1 MNGQKGIAIK
11 NNSVSVFQHH
21 VLTDSESKT
30 QHSQSGILENAM
42 KTYTY
47 TLILLGSLLL
57 ACSPAMPPAP
67 APPDASSLYRVA
79 AAKHYQLA
87 HREIPSTEAEWNSLI
102 AKFQDVID
110 ADTEGEWADDAQYA
124 IASCWLWLGQG
135 DEQSALDNAITALQ
149 RLLQDYPDS
158 PHAAQAHYWLGDL
171 YDRLGNYGKTVPH
184 YQTIISRYPNHA
196 IADKAQ
202 LRLGRVYE
210 AQGYFTFARITYEA
224 LSQRSH
230 DPQIVAQ
237 AEKRASRLPVEQTEE
252 EAPVDSTPETAPP
265 ESPQVAQP
273 NPPETPPKVTKPPS
287 PEPPKAPQP
296 VANVP
301 PPKKVDAKPKTVPPA
316 SVAKPQKLPAQE
328 NSVPPPKTTKPAP
341 EPPKTSQPVPNP
353 SLAQQL
359 DLSVETIVIDPGH
372 GGKDPGAVS
381 QKRQEKQI
389 VLSLSKTLRDI
400 LVKKGYNVRLTR
412 ETDVFLPLRKR
423 TQFATSQKADLFI
436 SIHTNASITRSAAGI
451 ETYYLALASDES
463 ARITAMRENA
473 GAEYNMKEL
482 DALVGR
488 ILKESKSTE
497 SLRLA
502 ELIQAQLTSGK
513 QVKNRGVKHAPFVVL
528 IGTKV
533 PAVLVEV
540 GFISNPTEGKRLTTK
555 AYQRQLATAIAKGIE
570 QYIKTIPLAAANQ
583 S

>member
-1 MNGQKGIAIK
+1 
-11 NNSVSVFQHH
+11 
-21 VLTDSESKT
+21 
-30 QHSQSGILENAM
+30 
-42 KTYTY
+42 
-47 TLILLGSLLL
+47 
-57 ACSPAMPPAP
+57 MPPVP
-67 APPDASSLYRVA
+67 APPDASALYSAA

-87 HREIPSTEAEWNSLI
+87 HGEIPYSEAEWKSLVGE
-102 AKFQDVID
+102 FQGAID
-110 ADTEGEWADDAQYA
+110 ANAEGEWADDAQYA
-124 IASCWLWLGQG
+124 IASCWLWLGQRN
-135 DEQSALDNAITALQ
+135 EQPALDNAITALTT
-149 RLLQDYPDS
+149 LLQDHPNS
-158 PHAAQAHYWLGDL
+158 PHAAEAYYWLGDCH
-171 YDRLGNYGKTVPH
+171 DRLQDHGKAVPH
-184 YQTIISRYPNHA
+184 YQTIISRYPDHA

-202 LRLGRVYE
+202 LRLGRAYE
-210 AQGYFTFARITYEA
+210 AQGYSTLARITYEA
-224 LSQRSH
+224 LSQQSE
-230 DPQIVAQ
+230 DPQIVAR

-252 EAPVDSTPETAPP
+252 EAPIDPAPETAPP
-265 ESPQVAQP
+265 ESPKVVQP
-273 NPPETPPKVTKPPS
+273 DPPKTPPAVTKPPPP
-287 PEPPKAPQP
+287 PEPPQAPQP
-296 VANVP
+296 VARVLA
-301 PPKKVDAKPKTVPPA
+301 PKKVDAKPKTVIPP
-316 SVAKPQKLPAQE
+316 SEAKPQTPRAEEKP
-328 NSVPPPKTTKPAP
+328 VPPTKATKPAP
-341 EPPKTSQPVPNP
+341 KPPRTPKPVPDP

-359 DLSVETIVIDPGH
+359 GLSVKTIVIDPGH

-381 QKRQEKQI
+381 QARQEKQI
-389 VLSLSKTLRDI
+389 VLNLSKVLRDI

-436 SIHTNASITRSAAGI
+436 SIHTNASISNKAVGI

-497 SLRLA
+497 SRRLA

-513 QVKNRGVKHAPFVVL
+513 QVRNRGVKHAPFVVL

-540 GFISNPTEGKRLTTK
+540 GFISNPTEGKKLTTK

-570 QYIKTIPLAAANQ
+570 QYIKNFPPGAANQ

>member
-1 MNGQKGIAIK
+1 
-11 NNSVSVFQHH
+11 
-21 VLTDSESKT
+21 
-30 QHSQSGILENAM
+30 M
-42 KTYTY
+42 KTDTY
-47 TLILLGSLLL
+47 TLILLISLLL

-67 APPDASSLYRVA
+67 APPDASLLYRAA

-87 HREIPSTEAEWNSLI
+87 QGEIPSTEAEWDSLI
-102 AKFQDVID
+102 EEFQGVID
-110 ADTEGEWADDAQYA
+110 ADAGGEWADDAQYA

-135 DEQSALDNAITALQ
+135 DEQPALDNAIAALKK
-149 RLLQDYPDS
+149 LVQDYPDA
-158 PHAAQAHYWLGDL
+158 PHAAEAHYWLGDS
-171 YDRLGNYGKTVPH
+171 YDRLQDYGKAIPH
-184 YQTIISRYPNHA
+184 YQTVISRYPNHA

-202 LRLGRVYE
+202 LRLGRAYE
-210 AQGYFTFARITYEA
+210 AQGYSTLARITYEA
-224 LSQRSH
+224 LSQQGK
-230 DPQIVAQ
+230 DPKIVAQ
-237 AEKRASRLPVEQTEE
+237 AEKRASRLPVEQTET
-252 EAPVDSTPETAPP
+252 EAPTDSAPETMPP
-265 ESPQVAQP
+265 ESPKVAQP
-273 NPPETPPKVTKPPS
+273 NPPEVIKPPS
-287 PEPPKAPQP
+287 PPEPPKAPQP

-301 PPKKVDAKPKTVPPA
+301 PPKKVSTKPKTVTPP
-316 SVAKPQKLPAQE
+316 SEAKPQKPPTEEKPVPA
-328 NSVPPPKTTKPAP
+328 SKPTKPAP
-341 EPPKTSQPVPNP
+341 EPPKAPQPVPAP

-359 DLSVETIVIDPGH
+359 GLSVKTIVIDPGH

-381 QKRQEKQI
+381 QARQEKQI

-412 ETDVFLPLRKR
+412 ETDVHVPIRKR
-423 TQFATSQKADLFI
+423 TQFAIDQKADLFI
-436 SIHTNASITRSAAGI
+436 SIHANGSIYRKAAGI

-482 DALVGR
+482 EALVGR

-497 SLRLA
+497 SRRLA

-513 QVKNRGVKHAPFVVL
+513 QVKNRGVKRAPMVIL

-540 GFISNPTEGKRLTTK
+540 GFISNPQEGKKLTTK

-570 QYIKTIPLAAANQ
+570 QYIKSLPQAATNQ

>member
-1 MNGQKGIAIK
+1 
-11 NNSVSVFQHH
+11 
-21 VLTDSESKT
+21 
-30 QHSQSGILENAM
+30 M
-42 KTYTY
+42 KVHTY
-47 TLILLGSLLL
+47 TLILLGFLLL

-67 APPDASSLYRVA
+67 PPPDISAFYRAA

-87 HREIPSTEAEWNSLI
+87 HGEIPSSDAEWDSLI
-102 AKFQDVID
+102 EQFQGVID
-110 ADTEGEWADDAQYA
+110 ADAEGEWADDAQYA

-135 DEQSALDNAITALQ
+135 DKQPALDNAIAALKK
-149 RLLQDYPDS
+149 LVQDYPNS
-158 PHAAQAHYWLGDL
+158 PYTAEGHYWLGDS
-171 YDRLGNYGKTVPH
+171 YARLQDSGKAVPH
-184 YQTIISRYPNHA
+184 YQTIISRYSNHA

-202 LRLGRVYE
+202 LRLGKAYE
-210 AQGYFTFARITYEA
+210 AQGYHTLARITYEA
-224 LSQRSH
+224 LSQRSQNSH
-230 DPQIVAQ
+230 IVAQ
-237 AEKRASRLPVEQTEE
+237 AEKRASRLDIEQTEG
-252 EAPVDSTPETAPP
+252 EAPVDSAPEIAPP
-265 ESPQVAQP
+265 ESPQIAQP
-273 NPPETPPKVTKPPS
+273 NPSNPPPEVIKPPP
-287 PEPPKAPQP
+287 PEPPKAPQLS
-296 VANVP
+296 ANAP
-301 PPKKVDAKPKTVPPA
+301 PPENTSTRPKVVTPP
-316 SVAKPQKLPAQE
+316 SEAKPQKPPTEKKA
-328 NSVPPPKTTKPAP
+328 VIPPKTTKPAP
-341 EPPKTSQPVPNP
+341 EPPKTPKPVPDP

-359 DLSVETIVIDPGH
+359 GLSVKTIVIDPGH

-381 QKRQEKQI
+381 QTRQEKRI
-389 VLSLSKTLRDI
+389 VLNLSRTLRDL

-423 TQFATSQKADLFI
+423 TQFATNQKADLFI
-436 SIHTNASITRSAAGI
+436 SIHTNASISNKAAGI

-497 SLRLA
+497 SRRLA

-513 QVKNRGVKHAPFVVL
+513 QVRNRGVKHAPFVVL

-540 GFISNPTEGKRLTTK
+540 GFISNPTEGKKLTTK
-555 AYQRQLATAIAKGIE
+555 AYQRQLATSIAKGIE
-570 QYIKTIPLAAANQ
+570 QYIKNLPPVAANQ

>member
-1 MNGQKGIAIK
+1 
-11 NNSVSVFQHH
+11 
-21 VLTDSESKT
+21 
-30 QHSQSGILENAM
+30 M
-42 KTYTY
+42 KIHTY

-57 ACSPAMPPAP
+57 ACSPAMPPSP
-67 APPDASSLYRVA
+67 APSDASSLYRAA

-87 HREIPSTEAEWNSLI
+87 HGEVPSTRAEWHSLI
-102 AKFQDVID
+102 EEFQGTIE
-110 ADTEGEWADDAQYA
+110 ADTEGKWADDAQYA
-124 IASCWLWLGQG
+124 TASCWLWLGQRN
-135 DEQSALDNAITALQ
+135 EQPALDNAIAALKK
-149 RLLQDYPDS
+149 LLQDYPDS
-158 PHAAQAHYWLGDL
+158 PYAAEAHYWLGDSH
-171 YDRLGNYGKTVPH
+171 DRLGDYGKAVPH
-184 YQTIISRYPNHA
+184 YQKVISRYPNHA

-202 LRLGRVYE
+202 LRLGRAYE
-210 AQGYFTFARITYEA
+210 AQGYFTLARITYKA
-224 LSQRSH
+224 LSQRSQ
-230 DPQIVAQ
+230 DSQIVAQ
-237 AEKRASRLPVEQTEE
+237 AERRASRLDTEPTEE
-252 EAPVDSTPETAPP
+252 EAPVDSTPETASP

-273 NPPETPPKVTKPPS
+273 NPPKTPSEVTKPPP

-301 PPKKVDAKPKTVPPA
+301 PPKKVDAKSKTVTSP
-316 SVAKPQKLPAQE
+316 SEAKPQRPPAKE
-328 NSVPPPKTTKPAP
+328 KAVTPPSKAKPAP
-341 EPPKTSQPVPNP
+341 EPPKTPKPVADP

-359 DLSVETIVIDPGH
+359 GLSVKTIVIDPGH

-381 QKRQEKQI
+381 QTRQEKQI
-389 VLSLSKTLRDI
+389 VLSLSKMLHDI

-412 ETDVFLPLRKR
+412 KTDVFLPLRVR
-423 TQFATSQKADLFI
+423 TQFATNQKADLFI
-436 SIHTNASITRSAAGI
+436 SIHTNASTAREASGI

-497 SLRLA
+497 SRRLA
-502 ELIQAQLTSGK
+502 QLIQAQLTSGK

-540 GFISNPTEGKRLTTK
+540 GFISNPQEGKKLTTK
-555 AYQRQLATAIAKGIE
+555 AYQRQLATSIAKGIE
-570 QYIKTIPLAAANQ
+570 QYIKNLPPAAANQ

>member
-1 MNGQKGIAIK
+1 
-11 NNSVSVFQHH
+11 
-21 VLTDSESKT
+21 
-30 QHSQSGILENAM
+30 M
-42 KTYTY
+42 KIHTYP
-47 TLILLGSLLL
+47 LILFISLLL
-57 ACSPAMPPAP
+57 ACTPTVPPDP
-67 APPDASSLYRVA
+67 PSPDASALYRAA

-87 HREIPSTEAEWNSLI
+87 HGEMTSTEAEWDSLI
-102 AKFQDVID
+102 EEFQGVVDVD
-110 ADTEGEWADDAQYA
+110 AEGEWADDAQYA
-124 IASCWLWLGQG
+124 IASCWLWLGQR
-135 DEQSALDNAITALQ
+135 DKQPALDNAIAALKKMV
-149 RLLQDYPDS
+149 QDYPDS
-158 PHAAQAHYWLGDL
+158 PHAAEAYYWLGDS
-171 YDRLGNYGKTVPH
+171 YDRLRDYGKAVPH

-196 IADKAQ
+196 IADRAQ
-202 LRLGRVYE
+202 LRLGRAYE
-210 AQGYFTFARITYEA
+210 LQGYSTLARITYKA
-224 LSQRSH
+224 LSQRSQ
-230 DPQIVAQ
+230 DSQIVAQ
-237 AEKRASRLPVEQTEE
+237 AEKRASRLYAEQTEE
-252 EAPVDSTPETAPP
+252 KAPVDPTPKTAPQ

-273 NPPETPPKVTKPPS
+273 DPPKPPPEVTRPPPHEPPKV
-287 PEPPKAPQP
+287 PQP

-301 PPKKVDAKPKTVPPA
+301 PPKKADANPKTQTPPSEAKPHEP
-316 SVAKPQKLPAQE
+316 PAQE
-328 NSVPPPKTTKPAP
+328 KPVPPPKAIKPTP
-341 EPPKTSQPVPNP
+341 EPPKTPKPVPDP

-359 DLSVETIVIDPGH
+359 GLSVKTIVIDPGH

-381 QKRQEKQI
+381 QTRHEKQI
-389 VLSLSKTLRDI
+389 VLSLSKTLRDL

-436 SIHTNASITRSAAGI
+436 SIHTNASTARSAAGI

-463 ARITAMRENA
+463 ARRTAMRENA

-497 SLRLA
+497 SRRLA
-502 ELIQAQLTSGK
+502 ELIQAQLASGK

-540 GFISNPTEGKRLTTK
+540 GFISNPTEGRKLTTK

-570 QYIKTIPLAAANQ
+570 QYIKNIPPPAANQ

>member
-1 MNGQKGIAIK
+1 
-11 NNSVSVFQHH
+11 
-21 VLTDSESKT
+21 
-30 QHSQSGILENAM
+30 M
-42 KTYTY
+42 KIHTY
-47 TLILLGSLLL
+47 TLILLTSLLL
-57 ACSPAMPPAP
+57 ACTPTMPPAP
-67 APPDASSLYRVA
+67 APPDASVLYRA
-79 AAKHYQLA
+79 AAARHYQLA
-87 HREIPSTEAEWNSLI
+87 NGEIPSAEAEWESLI
-102 AKFQDVID
+102 EKFQGVID
-110 ADTEGEWADDAQYA
+110 ADVEGQWADDAQYA

-135 DEQSALDNAITALQ
+135 DKQPALDNAIAALKQ
-149 RLLQDYPDS
+149 LIQDHPSS
-158 PHAAQAHYWLGDL
+158 PHAAETHYWLGDC
-171 YDRLGNYGKTVPH
+171 YDRLQNHGKAVPP
-184 YQTIISRYPNHA
+184 YQTVISRYPNHA

-202 LRLGRVYE
+202 LRLGRAYE
-210 AQGYFTFARITYEA
+210 AQGYSTLARITYEA
-224 LSQRSH
+224 LSQRSQ

-237 AEKRASRLPVEQTEE
+237 AEKRASRLPIEQTEE
-252 EAPVDSTPETAPP
+252 EAPIHSAPANAPP
-265 ESPQVAQP
+265 ESPQVVQS
-273 NPPETPPKVTKPPS
+273 NPPKPSPEATKPPS

-301 PPKKVDAKPKTVPPA
+301 PPKKADATLKTVTP
-316 SVAKPQKLPAQE
+316 SSETKPQKSPTE
-328 NSVPPPKTTKPAP
+328 KKPVPSPKATKPAP
-341 EPPKTSQPVPNP
+341 EPPKTSQPVPDP

-359 DLSVETIVIDPGH
+359 GLSVKTIVIDPGH

-381 QKRQEKQI
+381 QTRQEKQI

-423 TQFATSQKADLFI
+423 TQFATNQKADLFI
-436 SIHTNASITRSAAGI
+436 SIHANASISNKAVGI

-497 SLRLA
+497 SRRLA
-502 ELIQAQLTSGK
+502 EMIQAQLASGK

-540 GFISNPTEGKRLTTK
+540 GFISNPTEGKKLTTK
-555 AYQRQLATAIAKGIE
+555 AYQRQLATSIAAGIE
-570 QYIKTIPLAAANQ
+570 QYIKNLPPGSANQ

>member
-1 MNGQKGIAIK
+1 
-11 NNSVSVFQHH
+11 
-21 VLTDSESKT
+21 
-30 QHSQSGILENAM
+30 M

-47 TLILLGSLLL
+47 TFILLGCLLL
-57 ACSPAMPPAP
+57 ACTPTMPPSP
-67 APPDASSLYRVA
+67 APPDASLLYSAA

-87 HREIPSTEAEWNSLI
+87 RGEIASTEAEWGALMEE
-102 AKFQDVID
+102 FQRTIN
-110 ADTEGEWADDAQYA
+110 ADREGEWADDAQYGT
-124 IASCWLWLGQG
+124 ASCWLWLGQQN
-135 DEQSALDNAITALQ
+135 EQPALDNAIATLKK
-149 RLLQDYPDS
+149 LLQDYPNS
-158 PHAAQAHYWLGDL
+158 SYAAEAHYWLGNC
-171 YDRLGNYGKTVPH
+171 YDRLGDYGVAVTH
-184 YQTIISRYPNHA
+184 YQTIISRHSNHA
-196 IADKAQ
+196 ITDKAQ
-202 LRLGRVYE
+202 LRLGRAYE
-210 AQGYFTFARITYEA
+210 AQGYFTLARITYEA
-224 LSQRSH
+224 LSSRSQ
-230 DPQIVAQ
+230 DSQIIAQ
-237 AEKRASRLPVEQTEE
+237 AEKRASRLDIEQTEE
-252 EAPVDSTPETAPP
+252 EAPVAPPPEIAPP
-265 ESPQVAQP
+265 EPPQVAQP
-273 NPPETPPKVTKPPS
+273 DLPKTPPEAIKPP

-296 VANVP
+296 VEVAP
-301 PPKKVDAKPKTVPPA
+301 PPKKPDPKPKA
-316 SVAKPQKLPAQE
+316 
-328 NSVPPPKTTKPAP
+328 VPPPSEVKPP
-341 EPPKTSQPVPNP
+341 SKKSPVLDKPVTPSSKSKPVPDP

-359 DLSVETIVIDPGH
+359 GLSVKTIVIDPGH

-381 QKRQEKQI
+381 QTRQEKQI

-400 LVKKGYNVRLTR
+400 LVRKGYNVRLTR

-436 SIHTNASITRSAAGI
+436 SIHTNASTARSAAGI

-463 ARITAMRENA
+463 ARMTAMRENA

-497 SLRLA
+497 SRRLA
-502 ELIQAQLTSGK
+502 ELIQAQLASGK

-533 PAVLVEV
+533 PAVLVEA

-570 QYIKTIPLAAANQ
+570 QYIKNIPPPAANQ

>member
-1 MNGQKGIAIK
+1 
-11 NNSVSVFQHH
+11 
-21 VLTDSESKT
+21 
-30 QHSQSGILENAM
+30 M
-42 KTYTY
+42 KIHTY

-57 ACSPAMPPAP
+57 ACSPAMPPSP
-67 APPDASSLYRVA
+67 APSDASSLYRAA

-87 HREIPSTEAEWNSLI
+87 HGEIPSTRAEWDSLI
-102 AKFQDVID
+102 EEFQGAIEAD
-110 ADTEGEWADDAQYA
+110 AEGEWADDVQYA
-124 IASCWLWLGQG
+124 TASCWLWLGQRN
-135 DEQSALDNAITALQ
+135 EQPALDNAIAALKK
-149 RLLQDYPDS
+149 LLQDYPDS
-158 PHAAQAHYWLGDL
+158 PYAAETHYWLGDCH
-171 YDRLGNYGKTVPH
+171 DRLGDYGKAVPH
-184 YQTIISRYPNHA
+184 YQTVISRYPNHA

-202 LRLGRVYE
+202 LRLGRAYE
-210 AQGYFTFARITYEA
+210 AQGYFTLARITYEA
-224 LSQRSH
+224 LSQRSQ
-230 DPQIVAQ
+230 DSQIVAQ
-237 AEKRASRLPVEQTEE
+237 AEKRASRLNTEPTGE
-252 EAPVDSTPETAPP
+252 EAPVDSTPETASP
-265 ESPQVAQP
+265 ESPQVAQA
-273 NPPETPPKVTKPPS
+273 NPPEMSPEVTKPPP

-301 PPKKVDAKPKTVPPA
+301 PPKKADAKSKTVTSP
-316 SVAKPQKLPAQE
+316 SEAKPQRPPAKE
-328 NSVPPPKTTKPAP
+328 KAVTPPSKAKPAPGPPKTPKPVAD
-341 EPPKTSQPVPNP
+341 P

-359 DLSVETIVIDPGH
+359 GLSVKTIVIDPGH

-381 QKRQEKQI
+381 QTRQEKQI
-389 VLSLSKTLRDI
+389 ALSLSKTLRDT

-412 ETDVFLPLRKR
+412 ETDVFLPLRER
-423 TQFATSQKADLFI
+423 TRFATNQKADLFI
-436 SIHTNASITRSAAGI
+436 SVHTNASTARAASGI

-497 SLRLA
+497 SRRLA
-502 ELIQAQLTSGK
+502 QLIQAQLTSGK

-540 GFISNPTEGKRLTTK
+540 GFISNPQEGKKLTTK
-555 AYQRQLATAIAKGIE
+555 TYQRQLATAIAKGIE
-570 QYIKTIPLAAANQ
+570 QYIKNLPPAAANQ

>member
-1 MNGQKGIAIK
+1 MSTEPSNLGYQQEQRI
-11 NNSVSVFQHH
+11 S
-21 VLTDSESKT
+21 
-30 QHSQSGILENAM
+30 ENAM
-42 KTYTY
+42 KIHTC
-47 TLILLGSLLL
+47 TLILLTSLLL
-57 ACSPAMPPAP
+57 ACTPTMPP
-67 APPDASSLYRVA
+67 APPDASALYRAA

-87 HREIPSTEAEWNSLI
+87 GGESPSTKAAWDALI
-102 AKFQDVID
+102 KEFQAVID
-110 ADTEGEWADDAQYA
+110 TNAEGEWADDAQYA
-124 IASCWLWLGQG
+124 IASCWLWLGQRNK
-135 DEQSALDNAITALQ
+135 QPALDSAIAALKQ
-149 RLLQDYPDS
+149 LVQDYPAS
-158 PHAAQAHYWLGDL
+158 PHAAEAHYWLGDS
-171 YDRLGNYGKTVPH
+171 YDRLQKYGKAVPH

-202 LRLGRVYE
+202 LRLGRAYK
-210 AQGYFTFARITYEA
+210 AQGYSTLARITYDA
-224 LSQRSH
+224 LSQRSQ

-237 AEKRASRLPVEQTEE
+237 AKKRASHLATEQTEE
-252 EAPVDSTPETAPP
+252 EAPVDSPP
-265 ESPQVAQP
+265 EPT
-273 NPPETPPKVTKPPS
+273 PPEVTKPPPP
-287 PEPPKAPQP
+287 PEPPEAPQP

-301 PPKKVDAKPKTVPPA
+301 PKTADAKPKTVAPP
-316 SVAKPQKLPAQE
+316 SEAKPQKPPADE
-328 NSVPPPKTTKPAP
+328 KPVPPPKATKPAP
-341 EPPKTSQPVPNP
+341 EPPKTPAPVPDP

-359 DLSVETIVIDPGH
+359 GLSVKTIVIDPGH

-381 QKRQEKQI
+381 QNRQEKQI

-412 ETDVFLPLRKR
+412 ETDMFIPLRKR
-423 TQFATSQKADLFI
+423 TQFATNQKADLFI
-436 SIHTNASITRSAAGI
+436 SIHTNASTARSAAGI

-497 SLRLA
+497 SRRLA
-502 ELIQAQLTSGK
+502 ELIQAQLASGK

-540 GFISNPTEGKRLTTK
+540 GFISNPTEGKKLTTK
-555 AYQRQLATAIAKGIE
+555 AYQRQLARAIAKGIE
-570 QYIKTIPLAAANQ
+570 QYIKNLPPIAASQ

>member
-1 MNGQKGIAIK
+1 
-11 NNSVSVFQHH
+11 
-21 VLTDSESKT
+21 
-30 QHSQSGILENAM
+30 M
-42 KTYTY
+42 KIHTY

-57 ACSPAMPPAP
+57 ACSPAMPPSP
-67 APPDASSLYRVA
+67 APPDTSSLYRAA

-87 HREIPSTEAEWNSLI
+87 HGEIPSTRAEWHSLI
-102 AKFQDVID
+102 EEFQGAIEAD
-110 ADTEGEWADDAQYA
+110 AEGEWTDDAQYA
-124 IASCWLWLGQG
+124 TASCWLWLGQRN
-135 DEQSALDNAITALQ
+135 EQPALDNAIVALKK
-149 RLLQDYPDS
+149 LLQDYPDS
-158 PHAAQAHYWLGDL
+158 PYAAEAHYWLGDCH
-171 YDRLGNYGKTVPH
+171 DRLGDYGKAVPH
-184 YQTIISRYPNHA
+184 YQTVISRYPNHA

-202 LRLGRVYE
+202 LRLGRAYE
-210 AQGYFTFARITYEA
+210 AQGYFTLARITYEA
-224 LSQRSH
+224 LSQRSQ
-230 DPQIVAQ
+230 DSQIVAQ
-237 AEKRASRLPVEQTEE
+237 AEKRASRLNTEPTEE
-252 EAPVDSTPETAPP
+252 EAPVDSTPETASP
-265 ESPQVAQP
+265 ESPQVAQA
-273 NPPETPPKVTKPPS
+273 NPPEMSPEVTKPPP

-296 VANVP
+296 SANMS
-301 PPKKVDAKPKTVPPA
+301 PPKKTDAKSKTVTPP
-316 SVAKPQKLPAQE
+316 SEAKPQKPPAKKKAVTPP
-328 NSVPPPKTTKPAP
+328 SKAKPAPGPPKTPKPVAD
-341 EPPKTSQPVPNP
+341 P

-359 DLSVETIVIDPGH
+359 GLSVKTIVIDPGH

-381 QKRQEKQI
+381 QTRQEKQI
-389 VLSLSKTLRDI
+389 ALSLSKTLRDT

-412 ETDVFLPLRKR
+412 ETDVFLPLRER
-423 TQFATSQKADLFI
+423 TRFATNQKADLFI
-436 SIHTNASITRSAAGI
+436 SIHTNASTARAASGI

-497 SLRLA
+497 SRRLA

-540 GFISNPTEGKRLTTK
+540 GFISNPQEGKKLTTK
-555 AYQRQLATAIAKGIE
+555 AYQRQLATSIARGIE
-570 QYIKTIPLAAANQ
+570 QYIKNLPPAAANQ

>member
-1 MNGQKGIAIK
+1 MKPNAP
-11 NNSVSVFQHH
+11 SQH
-21 VLTDSESKT
+21 
-30 QHSQSGILENAM
+30 ILENAM

-47 TLILLGSLLL
+47 TLILLGFLLL
-57 ACSPAMPPAP
+57 ACSPAMPPSL
-67 APPDASSLYRVA
+67 APPDASYLYRA
-79 AAKHYQLA
+79 AATKHYQLA
-87 HREIPSTEAEWNSLI
+87 HGEIPSTETEWDSLI
-102 AKFQDVID
+102 EEFQGVIN
-110 ADTEGEWADDAQYA
+110 ADTEGEWADDSQYA
-124 IASCWLWLGQG
+124 IASCWLWLGQE
-135 DEQSALDNAITALQ
+135 DEQPALDNAIAALKK
-149 RLLQDYPDS
+149 LVQDYPDS
-158 PHAAQAHYWLGDL
+158 PYAAEAHYWLGDCH
-171 YDRLGNYGKTVPH
+171 DRLGDYGKAVPH
-184 YQTIISRYPNHA
+184 YQTIISRYPNHP

-202 LRLGRVYE
+202 LRLGRAYE
-210 AQGYFTFARITYEA
+210 AQGYSTLARITYDA
-224 LSQRSH
+224 LSQRSQ
-230 DPQIVAQ
+230 DSQIVAQ
-237 AEKRASRLPVEQTEE
+237 AEKRASRLDTEPTEE
-252 EAPVDSTPETAPP
+252 EAPVNSPPEIAPP
-265 ESPQVAQP
+265 ESPQIAQP
-273 NPPETPPKVTKPPS
+273 NPPKPPPEVTKPP
-287 PEPPKAPQP
+287 PPAPPKAPQP

-301 PPKKVDAKPKTVPPA
+301 PPEKVNAKPKTVTPP
-316 SVAKPQKLPAQE
+316 SEAKPRK
-328 NSVPPPKTTKPAP
+328 PPVEDKGVTPPSKAKP
-341 EPPKTSQPVPNP
+341 VLDP

-359 DLSVETIVIDPGH
+359 GLSVKTIVIDPGH

-381 QKRQEKQI
+381 QARQEKQI
-389 VLSLSKTLRDI
+389 VLSLSKTLHDI

-423 TQFATSQKADLFI
+423 TQFATNQKADLFI
-436 SIHTNASITRSAAGI
+436 SIHTNASTARSAAGI

-497 SLRLA
+497 SRRLA

-540 GFISNPTEGKRLTTK
+540 GFISNPTEGQKLTTK
-555 AYQRQLATAIAKGIE
+555 AYQRQLATSIAKGIE
-570 QYIKTIPLAAANQ
+570 QYIKNLPPAAANQ

>member
-1 MNGQKGIAIK
+1 
-11 NNSVSVFQHH
+11 
-21 VLTDSESKT
+21 
-30 QHSQSGILENAM
+30 M
-42 KTYTY
+42 KTDTY
-47 TLILLGSLLL
+47 MLILLTSLLL
-57 ACSPAMPPAP
+57 ACSPTMPPAP
-67 APPDASSLYRVA
+67 APPDASALYRAA

-87 HREIPSTEAEWNSLI
+87 NGEIPPTEAEWDSLI
-102 AKFQDVID
+102 EEFDGVID
-110 ADTEGEWADDAQYA
+110 ADTAGEWADDAQYA
-124 IASCWLWLGQG
+124 IASCWLWLGQRN
-135 DEQSALDNAITALQ
+135 EQPALDNAITALTT
-149 RLLQDYPDS
+149 LLQDYPNS
-158 PHAAQAHYWLGDL
+158 PHAAEAYYWLGDCH
-171 YDRLGNYGKTVPH
+171 DRLQDHGKAVPH
-184 YQTIISRYPNHA
+184 YQTIISRYPNHV

-202 LRLGRVYE
+202 LRLGKAYE
-210 AQGYFTFARITYEA
+210 AQGYSTLARITYEA
-224 LSQRSH
+224 LSQQSK
-230 DPQIVAQ
+230 DLQIVAQ
-237 AEKRASRLPVEQTEE
+237 AEKRASRLPAEQTED
-252 EAPVDSTPETAPP
+252 EAPIDPAPETAPP
-265 ESPQVAQP
+265 ESPKVAQP
-273 NPPETPPKVTKPPS
+273 DPPKPPPEVTKPPP
-287 PEPPKAPQP
+287 PEPPQAQQP

-301 PPKKVDAKPKTVPPA
+301 PPKKVDAKPKTVIPP
-316 SVAKPQKLPAQE
+316 SEAKPQNPPAE
-328 NSVPPPKTTKPAP
+328 EKRAPPPKATKPAP
-341 EPPKTSQPVPNP
+341 KPPKTPKLVPDP

-359 DLSVETIVIDPGH
+359 GLSVKTIVIDPGH
-372 GGKDPGAVS
+372 GGRDPGAVS

-423 TQFATSQKADLFI
+423 TQFATNQKADLFI
-436 SIHTNASITRSAAGI
+436 SIHTNASIARSAAGI

-497 SLRLA
+497 SRRLA
-502 ELIQAQLTSGK
+502 ELIQAQLASGK

-540 GFISNPTEGKRLTTK
+540 GFISNPTEGKKLTTK

-570 QYIKTIPLAAANQ
+570 QYIKNIPPAAANQ

>member
-1 MNGQKGIAIK
+1 
-11 NNSVSVFQHH
+11 
-21 VLTDSESKT
+21 
-30 QHSQSGILENAM
+30 M
-42 KTYTY
+42 KIHTY

-57 ACSPAMPPAP
+57 ACSPAMPPSP
-67 APPDASSLYRVA
+67 APSDASSLYRAA

-87 HREIPSTEAEWNSLI
+87 HGEVPSTRAEWHSLI
-102 AKFQDVID
+102 EEFQGAIE
-110 ADTEGEWADDAQYA
+110 ADTEGKWADDAQYA
-124 IASCWLWLGQG
+124 TASCWLWLGQRN
-135 DEQSALDNAITALQ
+135 EQPALDNAIAALKK
-149 RLLQDYPDS
+149 LLQDYPDS
-158 PHAAQAHYWLGDL
+158 PYAAEAHYWLGDCH
-171 YDRLGNYGKTVPH
+171 DRLGDYGKAVPH
-184 YQTIISRYPNHA
+184 YQKVISRYPNHA

-202 LRLGRVYE
+202 LRLGRAYE
-210 AQGYFTFARITYEA
+210 AQGYFTLARITYKA
-224 LSQRSH
+224 LSQRSQ
-230 DPQIVAQ
+230 DSQIVAQ
-237 AEKRASRLPVEQTEE
+237 AERRASRLDTEPTEE
-252 EAPVDSTPETAPP
+252 EAPVDSTPETASP

-273 NPPETPPKVTKPPS
+273 NPPKTPSEVTKPPP

-301 PPKKVDAKPKTVPPA
+301 PPKKVDAKSKTVTSP
-316 SVAKPQKLPAQE
+316 SEAKPQRPPAKE
-328 NSVPPPKTTKPAP
+328 KAVTPPSKAKPAP
-341 EPPKTSQPVPNP
+341 EPPKTPKPVADP

-359 DLSVETIVIDPGH
+359 GLSVKTIVIDPGH

-381 QKRQEKQI
+381 QTRQEKQI
-389 VLSLSKTLRDI
+389 VLSLSKMLHDI

-412 ETDVFLPLRKR
+412 KTDVFLPLRER

-436 SIHTNASITRSAAGI
+436 SIHTNASTAREASGI

-497 SLRLA
+497 SRRLA
-502 ELIQAQLTSGK
+502 QLIQAQLTSGK

-540 GFISNPTEGKRLTTK
+540 GFISNPQEGKKLTTK
-555 AYQRQLATAIAKGIE
+555 AYQRQLATSIAKGIE
-570 QYIKTIPLAAANQ
+570 QYIKNLPPAAANQ